1 MDACLNMLCIASEQ
15 RGPLVS
21 PALYSYYSVTVKKN
35 HTQQLLPHAE
45 FHSCVTAVILDLSL
59 LFVWGSKL

>member
-21 PALYSYYSVTVKKN
+21 PALYSYYSVTIKKN
-35 HTQQLLPHAE
+35 TQQLLPHAE

-59 LFVWGSKL
+59 LFVWGSKF